1 MSVTKEFKSTR
12 AREVMERTTTNTR
25 NHLSGSFH
33 SRLEAAVDVHVEDD
47 HDLTRDPSLAAIG
60 EIEIIGFLQVS
71 VKELDQL

>member
-1 MSVTKEFKSTR
+1 MTKEFKSTPV
-12 AREVMERTTTNTR
+12 REVMERTTKNTR

>member
-1 MSVTKEFKSTR
+1 MTKEFKSTP
-12 AREVMERTTTNTR
+12 AREVMERTTKNTR
-25 NHLSGSFH
+25 NH
-33 SRLEAAVDVHVEDD
+33 LEAAVDVHVEDD